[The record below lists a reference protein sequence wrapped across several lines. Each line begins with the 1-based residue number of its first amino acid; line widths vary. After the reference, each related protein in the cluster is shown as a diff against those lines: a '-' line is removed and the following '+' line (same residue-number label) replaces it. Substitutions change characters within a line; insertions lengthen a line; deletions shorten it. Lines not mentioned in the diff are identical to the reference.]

1 MESAGTPAA
10 EAVTTVAEAA
20 EAVTPVAEAAE
31 AVTPVAEA
39 AEADRT
45 VRKNERIK
53 IRGFISVFTEWFQNI
68 REYNDNSVISSPSIP
83 SPSAQ
88 QCALWGMLG

>member
-1 MESAGTPAA
+1 MESAGTP
-10 EAVTTVAEAA
+10 
-20 EAVTPVAEAAE
+20 AAE

-68 REYNDNSVISSPSIP
+68 REYNDNSVISSPSPLRPAIAAP
-83 SPSAQ
+83 RVSGQ
-88 QCALWGMLG
+88 IN